1 MHFKFSAC
9 FKTLTEL
16 HALGYASMK
25 LSLKSKTNRGL
36 HGRDR
41 MVVGF
46 TTSCAISAFH
56 YLPVSLSSNPAHG
69 EVYSIQHYVISLSV
83 TCGRLVVF
91 SVFSYFLHPK
101 NWMPDIGKLLLKVVL
116 STLTL
121 IPKTTIMCWF

>member
-1 MHFKFSAC
+1 MYDNRSGLKFRTWLGTKFSAC

-56 YLPVSLSSNPAHG
+56 YLPVSLSSNPARL
-69 EVYSIQHYVISLSV
+69 EQEQYV
-83 TCGRLVVF
+83 TG
-91 SVFSYFLHPK
+91 
-101 NWMPDIGKLLLKVVL
+101 
-116 STLTL
+116 
-121 IPKTTIMCWF
+121 